1 MLKVTVNL
9 SPAFGAHTQTVPVHG
24 TPLGYHVHNSFRCS
38 RSIVDFFFFPFFLYL
53 SPAIFLFSRRLDNAA
68 NLHNTTFA

>member
-9 SPAFGAHTQTVPVHG
+9 SPGFGAHTQTVWVRR
-24 TPLGYHVHNSFRCS
+24 TPLGYHVHNLFRCS
-38 RSIVDFFFFPFFLYL
+38 RSMVDFLLFLFSIPQSYN
-53 SPAIFLFSRRLDNAA
+53 FLFSRRLDNAA